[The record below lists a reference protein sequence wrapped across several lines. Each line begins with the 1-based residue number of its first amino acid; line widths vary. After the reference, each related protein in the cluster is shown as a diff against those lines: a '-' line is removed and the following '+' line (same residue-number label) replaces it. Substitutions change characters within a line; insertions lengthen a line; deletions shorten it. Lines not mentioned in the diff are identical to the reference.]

1 MDIDELARR
10 IATAKPITSLNVR
23 DDHWPEVDCDG
34 AVFTDCVFEAV
45 QFSYPSFV
53 DARFSNCRF
62 VSCRVSHAALK
73 GAVFETCQFTGDGGK
88 GCTFVFSDLP
98 FDFDV
103 LSRHPAAVQ
112 WIRREA
118 SPQHDAIGK
127 GIAGGYAERER
138 VGGR

>member
-23 DDHWPEVDCDG
+23 DDSWPEVDCDG

-62 VSCRVSHAALK
+62 VACRLSHAALK
-73 GAVFETCQFTGDGGK
+73 DAVFETCQFTGDGGK
-88 GCTFVFSDLP
+88 GCTLISAICNGCGFP
-98 FDFDV
+98 
-103 LSRHPAAVQ
+103 
-112 WIRREA
+112 
-118 SPQHDAIGK
+118 DAIL
-127 GIAGGYAERER
+127 R
-138 VGGR
+138 